1 MTFITPYLLAGALAG
16 TLPILVHMIHRE
28 RPKVVPFTL
37 LKFVHQASQTTR
49 RSWRVKNLLL
59 LLFRILLVVL
69 FALILAR
76 PVMYSKLMPATS
88 GASQAVVV
96 LDDSYLMNIQGE
108 ADQTHFDR
116 AKEQASKLI
125 RGLPQGSAL
134 ALVPAVQVPLDFS
147 IDLSSVVRA
156 LEVTQPSMRLPDC
169 PLAVQRAYE
178 MFGQSTEGAKEVYV
192 FTNLSAGAWKP
203 LPVALPE
210 GHEQIR
216 LIVVDVGED
225 RPPNLSITEAAPS
238 SFSVDRNSPIHI
250 ECALYNYGKETN
262 CTLEMIFNGEKQA
275 VREVALP
282 ANQAARVSI
291 PYEFSETGLAQGK
304 VRIVNEDA
312 LSLDNEQFFSVQVH
326 ELVKVLLVQRDE
338 ENEDTFFLM
347 HALAPIGLR
356 GRERTHLIRIDQRE
370 LHQYPLETVDVIL
383 LTNLT
388 RLPRETWERVF
399 EFVRLGGGLGIVAGE
414 AMDLEHFNN
423 LPEIPIRI
431 DGVRTEGNASLT
443 MSPRDH
449 RLLEKFKKQ
458 GLNAVRMSVFNTWL
472 KVEPPGPE
480 NPLQV
485 LASFG
490 KEGPA
495 LLERQLEKGRILFF
509 ASSMETGWNELPK
522 SFVFPPFVYELV
534 SYLSGRR
541 GMPTTYHPGDSIS
554 IPLRQGE
561 KEANIQVFEPGAQT
575 PFTLA
580 PSLKSGRAIH
590 RIGEALGN
598 AQVFIKL
605 NERTRKIGYSVNIET
620 KAEHYQ
626 QISKDD
632 LKKIFPNAIYVRP
645 GEDISRNVAE
655 SARGAEITPFVI
667 GLLILLMCVE
677 SHLANR
683 FYR

>member
-1 MTFITPYLLAGALAG
+1 MSFLTPYLLAGALAG
-16 TLPILVHMIHRE
+16 ALPILVHMIHRE

-76 PVMYSKLMPATS
+76 PILKSQLLPATT
-88 GASQAVVV
+88 GASQAAVV
-96 LDDSYLMNIQGE
+96 LDDSYLMNVKGE
-108 ADQTHFDR
+108 DERTDFDR

-134 ALVPAVQVPLDFS
+134 ALVPAVQDPLDFS

-203 LPVALPE
+203 LPVELPE

-216 LIVVDVGED
+216 LIVVDVGEA

-250 ECALYNYGKETN
+250 ECALYNHGKETK
-262 CTLEMIFNGEKQA
+262 CTVEMVFKGERKA
-275 VREVALP
+275 IREVAVP

-304 VRIVNEDA
+304 VRIVDEDA
-312 LSLDNEQFFSVQVH
+312 LNLDNEQYFSVQVH
-326 ELVKVLLVQRDE
+326 EPVKVLLVQRDE

-347 HALAPIGLR
+347 HALSPTGLR
-356 GRERTHLIRIDQRE
+356 GRERTNLVRIGQRE

-383 LTNLT
+383 LANLT
-388 RLPRETWERVF
+388 RLPRETWEKVF
-399 EFVRLGGGLGIVAGE
+399 EFVRLGGGLGVIAGD
-414 AMDLEHFNN
+414 AMDLEHFNS
-423 LPEIPIRI
+423 LPEIPLRI
-431 DGVRTEGNASLT
+431 DGTRTEGSASLT

-449 RLLEKFKKQ
+449 RLLEKFKST
-458 GLNAVRMSVFNTWL
+458 GLNAVRMSLFNTWL

-480 NPLQV
+480 NPMQV
-485 LASFG
+485 LARFG
-490 KEGPA
+490 EEGPA

-534 SYLSGRR
+534 SHLSGRR
-541 GMPTTYHPGDSIS
+541 GMPTTFHPGDSVS

-561 KEANIQVFEPGAQT
+561 KDANIQVFEPGAQT

-580 PSLKSGRAIH
+580 ASPKTGRALH
-590 RIGEALGN
+590 RIGETPGN

-605 NERTRKIGYSVNIET
+605 NERTRKIGYSVNIDM

-626 QISKDD
+626 QISKED
-632 LKKIFPNAIYVRP
+632 LEKIFPNAIYLRP

-655 SARGAEITPFVI
+655 SARGAEVTPLLI
-667 GLLILLMCVE
+667 ALLILLMCME
-677 SHLANR
+677 SMLANR
-683 FYR
+683 FYK

>member
-28 RPKVVPFTL
+28 QPKVVPFTL
-37 LKFVHQASQTTR
+37 LKFVHQASQTSR

-59 LLFRILLVVL
+59 LLLRILLVVL

-76 PVMYSKLMPATS
+76 PVMHRKLLAATS

-108 ADQTHFDR
+108 DDQTHFDR

-134 ALVPAVQVPLDFS
+134 ALMPAVQDPLDFS

-203 LPVALPE
+203 LPVTLPE

-216 LIVVDVGED
+216 LIVVDVGEE
-225 RPPNLSITEAAPS
+225 RPPNLSITETAPS
-238 SFSVDRNSPIHI
+238 SYSVDRNSPIQI

-326 ELVKVLLVQRDE
+326 EPVKVLLVQRDE

-347 HALAPIGLR
+347 HALAPTGLR
-356 GRERTHLIRIDQRE
+356 GRERTHLIRIGQRE

-383 LTNLT
+383 LANLT
-388 RLPRETWERVF
+388 RLPRQTWERVF
-399 EFVRLGGGLGIVAGE
+399 EFVRLGGGLGVIAGE

-423 LPEIPIRI
+423 LPEIQIRI
-431 DGVRTEGNASLT
+431 DGVRTEGKASLT

-449 RLLEKFKKQ
+449 RLLEKFKMQ
-458 GLNAVRMSVFNTWL
+458 GLNAVRLSIFNTWL

-495 LLERQLEKGRILFF
+495 LLERQLDKGRILFF

-522 SFVFPPFVYELV
+522 SFAFPPFVYELV

-541 GMPTTYHPGDSIS
+541 GIPTTYHPGDSIS

-580 PSLKSGRAIH
+580 SSPKSARAIH

-620 KAEHYQ
+620 RAEHYQ
-626 QISKDD
+626 QISKED
-632 LKKIFPNAIYVRP
+632 LQKIFPNAIYLRP
-645 GEDISRNVAE
+645 GDDISRNVAE
-655 SARGAEITPFVI
+655 SARGTEITPIVL
-667 GLLILLMCVE
+667 GLLILLMCME
-677 SHLANR
+677 SLLANR

>member
-59 LLFRILLVVL
+59 LVCRILLIVL

-76 PVMYSKLMPATS
+76 PVLNSELLPATS

-108 ADQTHFDR
+108 DERTHFDR

-134 ALVPAVQVPLDFS
+134 ALVPAVQDPLDFS

-178 MFGQSTEGAKEVYV
+178 MFGQSTEGSKEVYV
-192 FTNLSAGAWKP
+192 FSNLSAGAWKP

-210 GHEQIR
+210 GHDQVR
-216 LIVVDVGED
+216 LIVVDVGEE
-225 RPPNLSITEAAPS
+225 RPPNLSITEATSS
-238 SFSVDRNSPIHI
+238 SFSVDRNSPVHI
-250 ECALYNYGKETN
+250 ECALYNHGKETK
-262 CTLEMIFNGEKQA
+262 CTLEMSFNGEKQA
-275 VREVALP
+275 IREVTLP
-282 ANQAARVSI
+282 SKQSVRLAV

-304 VRIVNEDA
+304 MRIVEEDA
-312 LSLDNEQFFSVQVH
+312 LSLDNEQFFSVHVH
-326 ELVKVLLVQRDE
+326 EPVKVLLVQRDE

-347 HALAPIGLR
+347 HALAPTGLR
-356 GRERTHLIRIDQRE
+356 GRERTQLIRIGQQE
-370 LHQYPLETVDVIL
+370 LHQYPLETIDVIL
-383 LTNLT
+383 LANLT
-388 RLPRETWERVF
+388 RLPRGTWERVF
-399 EFVRLGGGLGIVAGE
+399 EFVRLGGGLGVIAGE

-423 LPEIPIRI
+423 LPELPLRI
-431 DGVRTEGNASLT
+431 DGIRTGGNASLT
-443 MSPRDH
+443 MSPKDH
-449 RLLEKFKKQ
+449 SLLEKFKMQ

-480 NPLQV
+480 SPVQV

-490 KEGPA
+490 EEGPA

-509 ASSMETGWNELPK
+509 TSSMETGWNELPK

-541 GMPTTYHPGDSIS
+541 GIPTTYHPGDSIS

-561 KEANIQVFEPGAQT
+561 KEATIQVFEPGAQT
-575 PFTLA
+575 PFTLTA
-580 PSLKSGRAIH
+580 SPTSGRTLH
-590 RIGEALGN
+590 RIGETPGN
-598 AQVFIKL
+598 AQIFINL
-605 NERTRKIGYSVNIET
+605 NERTRKLGYSVNIEM
-620 KAEHYQ
+620 KAEYYQ
-626 QISKDD
+626 QISKDN

-645 GEDISRNVAE
+645 GDDISRNVAE
-655 SARGAEITPFVI
+655 SARGAEITPIVI
-667 GLLILLMCVE
+667 GLLILLMCME
-677 SHLANR
+677 SMMANR